1 MLWVEDAGRAVLK
14 IGIRWRET
22 RLEKE
27 LTRRALGNHFNV
39 HYFTRGV
46 GVLSLVDTP
55 LGNEPRWPLHKQ
67 WAYPCGHE
75 DVGDSRYCGMT
86 AVCLRLRR
94 ELLGRSVCIQ
104 S

>member
-1 MLWVEDAGRAVLK
+1 MSWVEDAGRAVLK

-46 GVLSLVDTP
+46 GGLSLVDTL

-67 WAYPCGHE
+67 WPCLMATNTWGTLP
-75 DVGDSRYCGMT
+75 RYCGMI
-86 AVCLRLRR
+86 AVCLRNKKKNY
-94 ELLGRSVCIQ
+94 
-104 S
+104 